1 MRIYAALCSR
11 RGCSQ
16 VLFLGILSP
25 HIYDQLEVATWGGCD
40 LLDGCQTCFQR
51 KSRCST
57 PALPVIRRNYE
68 YVEYNL
74 IHTSTTNAKATILPQ
89 PRPAPVR
96 TYSHHHHPETS
107 NYEKKSQSSPLYAPQ
122 FTHDPC
128 LSVYH
133 PPLAPLCT
141 VWTIASVSVWAMR
154 SGLTSFGL
162 DVALLLVAAVISQS
176 VNEVT

>member
-1 MRIYAALCSR
+1 VRIYAALCSR

-74 IHTSTTNAKATILPQ
+74 IHTSTTNAKATILPRHDPHQ
-89 PRPAPVR
+89 FVR
-96 TYSHHHHPETS
+96 TRIITPRQVITNRAPCTLLNLPTTRVYLCIIPPSPHSVPFGRLH
-107 NYEKKSQSSPLYAPQ
+107 QSLYGLC
-122 FTHDPC
+122 DPASRASASTLHYYWSR
-128 LSVYH
+128 LSYH
-133 PPLAPLCT
+133 R
-141 VWTIASVSVWAMR
+141 VSMR
-154 SGLTSFGL
+154 
-162 DVALLLVAAVISQS
+162 
-176 VNEVT
+176 